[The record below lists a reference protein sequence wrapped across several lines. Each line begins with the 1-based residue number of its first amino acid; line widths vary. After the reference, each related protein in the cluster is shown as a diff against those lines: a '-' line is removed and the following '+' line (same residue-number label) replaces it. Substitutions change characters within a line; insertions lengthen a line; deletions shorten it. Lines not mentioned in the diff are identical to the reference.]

1 MKIDILLDRLLKE
14 KSAKLSDGIY
24 HYTQI
29 KMAYNSNRI
38 EGSLLSEEQ
47 TRSIFSTNT
56 ILPEGDSPVKIDD
69 IVETTNHFE
78 AFDYI
83 LDLAKEPLTE
93 DSIKK
98 LHYLLKRGTAY
109 EREGF
114 PTGDYKIYPNVIGGI
129 TETTPPDKVQA
140 AMEVLLEKYDVIPEK
155 NLDDLLDFHVQFE
168 TIHPFQDGNGR
179 VGRLILFKECLKN
192 DVLPF
197 VIFDEYKL
205 YYYRGLSEYKKEKGY
220 LRDTCLLA
228 QDQFRDVCDYFKV
241 FGN

>member
-1 MKIDILLDRLLKE
+1 MKMDALYSRFISE
-14 KSAKLSDGIY
+14 KKAKLSDGIY
-24 HYTQI
+24 HYKQI

-38 EGSLLSEEQ
+38 EGSMLSEEQ
-47 TRSIFSTNT
+47 TQSIFVIYT
-56 ILPEGDSPVKIDD
+56 ILPEGDNPVKIDD

-93 DSIKK
+93 DLIKK

-114 PTGDYKIYPNVIGGI
+114 PTGGYKILPNVIGGI
-129 TETTPPDKVQA
+129 TETTPLDRVQA
-140 AMEVLLEKYDVIPEK
+140 AMGALLEKYNAIPEK
-155 NLDDLLDFHVQFE
+155 NLDDLIDFHVQFE

-179 VGRLILFKECLKN
+179 DGRLILFKECLKN
-192 DVLPF
+192 GILPF
-197 VIFDEYKL
+197 IILDEYKF

-228 QDQFRDVCDYFKV
+228 QDQFREVCGYFKV
-241 FGN
+241 FGD

>member
-1 MKIDILLDRLLKE
+1 M
-14 KSAKLSDGIY
+14 
-24 HYTQI
+24 
-29 KMAYNSNRI
+29 
-38 EGSLLSEEQ
+38 LSEDQ

-83 LDLAKEPLTE
+83 IGFAKEPLTE
-93 DSIKK
+93 DIIKK

-129 TETTPPDKVQA
+129 TETMPPDKVQA
-140 AMEVLLEKYDVIPEK
+140 AMEVLLEKYNAIPEK
-155 NLDDLLDFHVQFE
+155 NLDDLIDFHVQFE

>member
-1 MKIDILLDRLLKE
+1 MKIDALHSRFMSE
-14 KSAKLSDGIY
+14 KKAKLSDGIY

-29 KMAYNSNRI
+29 KIAYNSNRI
-38 EGSLLSEEQ
+38 EGSMLSEEQ

-93 DSIKK
+93 DIIKK

-129 TETTPPDKVQA
+129 TETTPPDKVQS
-140 AMEVLLEKYDVIPEK
+140 AMEVLLEKYSAIPEK
-155 NLDDLLDFHVQFE
+155 GLDDLIDFHVEFE

-197 VIFDEYKL
+197 IILDEYKL

>member
-1 MKIDILLDRLLKE
+1 MKTDILLDRLLKE
-14 KSAKLSDGIY
+14 KNAKLSDGIY
-24 HYTQI
+24 HYMQI

-38 EGSLLSEEQ
+38 EGSMLSEEQ

-78 AFDYI
+78 ALDYI
-83 LDLAKEPLTE
+83 FDFAEEPLTE
-93 DSIKK
+93 DIIKK
-98 LHYLLKRGTAY
+98 LHCLLKRGTAY

-129 TETTPPDKVQA
+129 TETTPPDKVQSE
-140 AMEVLLEKYDVIPEK
+140 MEVLLEKYNAIPEK
-155 NLDDLLDFHVQFE
+155 NLDDLIDFHVQFE

-192 DVLPF
+192 NVLPF

>member
-1 MKIDILLDRLLKE
+1 MKKEILLDRLLKE

-38 EGSLLSEEQ
+38 EGSMLSEEQ

-56 ILPEGDSPVKIDD
+56 ILPEGDSLVKIDD

-83 LDLAKEPLTE
+83 IDFAKEPLTE
-93 DSIKK
+93 DIIKK

-129 TETTPPDKVQA
+129 TETMPPDKVQA
-140 AMEVLLEKYDVIPEK
+140 ALEVLLEKYDAIPEK
-155 NLDDLLDFHVQFE
+155 NLDDLIDFHVQFE

-197 VIFDEYKL
+197 IILDEYKL

-228 QDQFRDVCDYFKV
+228 QDQFREVCEYFKA